1 MNILLY
7 LSWKFFSQQK
17 TNTTILVILSLVLSF
32 FYTNIS
38 SLVNANIIQAIQKND
53 LLTATTYFK
62 YFVAVSF
69 VFILTYYI
77 YKNVQNNLLTTL
89 AHWTKAEMFN
99 FILLSNNINMSNV
112 NFVEFI
118 TPITRISNSCNML
131 LSDIISN
138 VIPTL
143 GFLIVIVGYF
153 LYKDVKLGL
162 GVLFGSILICLY
174 FVYYWRDMFVYKQ
187 KQEDIVVGNEKYIID
202 SLNNIDK
209 IIYRGQVENE
219 INIFNKKTTDCTEYT
234 IDMMN
239 FMTNHSFTMNL
250 LVYFVIFG
258 ALWHMIQMHFNKS
271 MDAKTFIT
279 FLSILM
285 MYRDDISGTIQRV
298 PTYIESIGRIEMI
311 LREFEKMTGV
321 ESSSSLSSS
330 SSSLKDDEIKDMIDQ
345 KNRYKTIELA
355 FDRLSFQN
363 VSFKYSNRDQTIF
376 DNYNK
381 ELVLNDK
388 IIGITGLSGNG
399 KSSFVKLI
407 MRLHSCSSG
416 AILIDGQDINTI
428 DPFYI
433 RQNITYVNQN
443 SRLFDR
449 KIMDNILYGCKDISL
464 CNENLREI
472 LAYSKIQELYKN
484 IDISTMDAGPLGENL
499 SGGQRQI
506 INIISGLVN
515 PTKIL
520 ILDEPTNALDPELK
534 REVLGIL
541 KNFRKYKKCIMII
554 THDRDVYSLFDETL
568 EI

>member
-1 MNILLY
+1 MNIIWY
-7 LSWKFFSQQK
+7 LSEKFFSQQK
-17 TNTTILVILSLVLSF
+17 TNTIILIILSLVLSF
-32 FYTNIS
+32 FYTNLS
-38 SLVNANIIQAIQKND
+38 SIVNANIIQAIQKND
-53 LLTATTYFK
+53 LLKATTYFK
-62 YFVAVSF
+62 YFIGVSAI
-69 VFILTYYI
+69 FIITYYI
-77 YKNVQNNLLTTL
+77 YKNVQNSLLTTL

-99 FILLSNNINMSNV
+99 FILLSNNVNMSNM

-143 GFLIVIVGYF
+143 GFLFVIVGYF
-153 LYKDVKLGL
+153 LYKDIRLGL
-162 GVLFGSILICLY
+162 GVLLGNILICLY
-174 FVYYWRDMFVYKQ
+174 FVYFWRDMFEYKQ
-187 KQEDIVVGNEKYIID
+187 KQEDIVVNNEKYIID

-209 IIYRGQVENE
+209 IIYRGQVQNE
-219 INIFNKKTTDCTEYT
+219 INIFNDKTNDCMDYT
-234 IDMMN
+234 INMMK

-250 LVYFVIFG
+250 LVYLIIFG
-258 ALWHMIQMHFNKS
+258 ALWHMIRMHFNKT

-298 PTYIESIGRIEMI
+298 PTYIESIGRIELI
-311 LREFEKMTGV
+311 LREFEKMTWQIN
-321 ESSSSLSSS
+321 
-330 SSSLKDDEIKDMIDQ
+330 KDDSNKISKKNIDIDNIVNQ
-345 KNRYKTIELA
+345 SKKYKPVDLA
-355 FDRLSFQN
+355 FDTISFKN
-363 VSFKYSNRDQTIF
+363 VSFKYDTRDQVVF
-376 DNYNK
+376 KNYSK
-381 ELVLNDK
+381 ELILNDK

-399 KSSFVKLI
+399 KSSFVKLL
-407 MRLHSCSSG
+407 MRLHSCNSG
-416 AILIDGQDINTI
+416 AILIDDKNINEI

-449 KIMDNILYGCKDISL
+449 KIMDNILYGCKDINA

-484 IDISTMDAGPLGENL
+484 VDISKMDAGPLGENL
-499 SGGQRQI
+499 SGGQRQV
-506 INIISGLVN
+506 INIISGLIN

-534 REVLGIL
+534 RELLLIL

>member
-1 MNILLY
+1 MNILFQ
-7 LSWKFFSQQK
+7 LSLKFFSKQK
-17 TNTTILVILSLVLSF
+17 TNTVILIFLSLVLSF

-38 SLVNANIIQAIQKND
+38 SFVNANIIQAIQKND

-62 YFVAVSF
+62 YFIAVSF
-69 VFILTYYI
+69 IFILTYYI

-99 FILLSNNINMSNV
+99 FILLSNNVNMSNI

-162 GVLFGSILICLY
+162 GVLFGSILIFLY

-219 INIFNKKTTDCTEYT
+219 INIFNEKTIDCTEYT
-234 IDMMN
+234 IDMMK
-239 FMTNHSFTMNL
+239 FMTNHSFIMNL
-250 LVYFVIFG
+250 LVYIVIFG
-258 ALWHMIQMHFNKS
+258 ALWHMIQMYFKKS

-298 PTYIESIGRIEMI
+298 PTYIESIGRIELI
-311 LREFEKMTGV
+311 LREFEKMTGFNG
-321 ESSSSLSSS
+321 SA
-330 SSSLKDDEIKDMIDQ
+330 LKEQDINDIINHSKQ
-345 KNRYKTIELA
+345 YKAVELA
-355 FDRLSFQN
+355 FDKLSFQN

-381 ELVLNDK
+381 ELDLNDK

-407 MRLHSCSSG
+407 MRLHSCTSG
-416 AILIDGQDINTI
+416 SILIDGQDINMI

-449 KIMDNILYGCKDISL
+449 KIMDNILYGCKDISV

-484 IDISTMDAGPLGENL
+484 IDISKMDAGPLGENL